1 MNQTAADLI
10 STLEKELQRSLRPVQ
25 PNPEF
30 VNRLHTRLVNPTT
43 TLLERHPSQAVTAPA
58 VFLVGFG
65 LAVGLLL
72 VWGIRQMR

>member
-1 MNQTAADLI
+1 MNPKPTDFI
-10 STLEKELQRSLRPVQ
+10 STLESDLQRSLRPVQ

-30 VNRLHTRLVNPTT
+30 VTRLHTRLVNPTT

-58 VFLVGFG
+58 FFLVGFG

-72 VWGIRQMR
+72 IWGIRQIR